1 MRLLS
6 FACLILAL
14 SAATA
19 VAGSFDDSGAGGGA
33 PPIAPPALGAALGGS
48 DSQPSGTA
56 ATGSAAPRAREA
68 VASASAI
75 ANTLYFT
82 PQDENTNTTLLFL
95 YNTTASPD
103 TALLDTY
110 YLNGSV
116 TISTAIGVPA
126 NGLVRICTDNVSTVS
141 SSFTGATL
149 VNFTTFSAY
158 ARLRLPAGLR
168 ASAYVA
174 WDTTGIFDPLQSVEV
189 MPLRMRRP
197 ATTAST
203 VYFTPQ
209 DENTSTTLLNFFNTS
224 NVDTSVVLQT
234 FSLTGAATVNTTIPL
249 PAHHL
254 VRVCADP
261 VSPISASFSGATLV
275 NFTTFSAYGKLTVPA
290 GVLYD
295 GYVAWNTSGQFDPLV
310 MTQTMAL
317 EFSSDGE
324 CPAVTPTSPNVPPGV
339 LRTWPNPSTRGSKIS
354 FVLPEATDA
363 ELTVYDATGRIVKRI
378 ARGRL
383 SAGPHDYTWDGYT
396 QDGQLARAGVYFV
409 QLDTP
414 NRKFDGRLVT
424 VP

>member
-1 MRLLS
+1 
-6 FACLILAL
+6 
-14 SAATA
+14 
-19 VAGSFDDSGAGGGA
+19 
-33 PPIAPPALGAALGGS
+33 
-48 DSQPSGTA
+48 
-56 ATGSAAPRAREA
+56 
-68 VASASAI
+68 
-75 ANTLYFT
+75 
-82 PQDENTNTTLLFL
+82 
-95 YNTTASPD
+95 
-103 TALLDTY
+103 
-110 YLNGSV
+110 
-116 TISTAIGVPA
+116 
-126 NGLVRICTDNVSTVS
+126 
-141 SSFTGATL
+141 
-149 VNFTTFSAY
+149 
-158 ARLRLPAGLR
+158 
-168 ASAYVA
+168 
-174 WDTTGIFDPLQSVEV
+174 
-189 MPLRMRRP
+189 MRRP

-234 FSLTGAATVNTTIPL
+234 FSLTGAATVNTTIPCR
-249 PAHHL
+249 PTISCA
-254 VRVCADP
+254 CADP
-261 VSPISASFSGATLV
+261 VSTISRVLLRRDARQLHHLQRVRKADR
-275 NFTTFSAYGKLTVPA
+275 PC

-317 EFSSDGE
+317 GSRATASVLPSRRLRRT
-324 CPAVTPTSPNVPPGV
+324 CPGV
-339 LRTWPNPSTRGSKIS
+339 LRIGPNPSTRGSKIS

-396 QDGQLARAGVYFV
+396 QDGQLARAGVCFV